1 MRELFEKMID
11 ESMAAQRA
19 DIDTI
24 KKKRGTDFKIKD
36 AEPYVRV
43 ASKMEA
49 IDNQAQSVF
58 DLHVNS
64 VKTHFDTLCSLTDT
78 VIPEDDPFVE
88 HYQTPPVLEI
98 LTEEDA
104 GFSDSLD
111 KFIDKIASCEALIGK
126 EVIRRYGGFYGPT
139 CVVDFALI
147 PGSTSNVVNQ
157 ILLETDIPENHKQAI
172 LAAKSW
178 GMNTSYGVGEAFANA
193 LEGGS
198 TAAEAVSEEI
208 ATLQNIYKN
217 PIEAQSQLMDN
228 AGHSS
233 FDVRKYMNSYK
244 KKMRSTV
251 IAAMGDDVHYGN
263 ILTVPAYC
271 VGDIAHH
278 ISQSTFN
285 MCKDDM
291 TMGIIEATTDV
302 IETSLRDNLDN
313 FKSVF
318 DVLSLATGSS
328 ACATEYILELDGF
341 NAVMIVDLLTKRFHN
356 FVQQFPT
363 RGAAAEL
370 HNCDFMDMIYRGWG
384 FLDKARKG
392 RASESGILKPLV
404 SGFEVN
410 LNSVEEN
417 EVIMNPQRYAY
428 QACAISVRFSSLMRL
443 ADYPCLL
450 TSEPITATMMTNIMA
465 LNKEDAGSPVKGCKN
480 CASASLIDFRHDFCQ
495 WKDAV

>member
-1 MRELFEKMID
+1 ML
-11 ESMAAQRA
+11 
-19 DIDTI
+19 
-24 KKKRGTDFKIKD
+24 
-36 AEPYVRV
+36 V
-43 ASKMEA
+43 
-49 IDNQAQSVF
+49 
-58 DLHVNS
+58 
-64 VKTHFDTLCSLTDT
+64 
-78 VIPEDDPFVE
+78 
-88 HYQTPPVLEI
+88 
-98 LTEEDA
+98 
-104 GFSDSLD
+104 SDSLD

-217 PIEAQSQLMDN
+217 PIEAQGQLMDN

-410 LNSVEEN
+410 LNPVEEN

-428 QACAISVRFSSLMRL
+428 PACAISVRFSSLMRL